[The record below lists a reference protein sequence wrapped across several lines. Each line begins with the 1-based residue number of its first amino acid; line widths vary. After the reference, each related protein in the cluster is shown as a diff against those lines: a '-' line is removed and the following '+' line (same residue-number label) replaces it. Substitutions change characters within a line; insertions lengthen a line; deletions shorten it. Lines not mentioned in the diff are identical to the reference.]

1 MKPQVTEFVDA
12 LCNVRL
18 NHVFNP
24 YTDHCPLY
32 DREDAATMRRQNLER
47 SLTSA
52 IELGVRTIWIARD
65 LGYRGGR
72 RTGLALTD
80 EMHLGAYSALFRGL
94 PVERA
99 TKGPPVGERTAN
111 TIWRMLAR
119 VGQPVF
125 LWNVFPLHSH
135 APEEPMTN
143 RCHTAKER
151 ESCSWFFHA
160 LLNLL
165 NPDKIIAIGSDAHK
179 AVDSMGI
186 NSVQVRHP
194 SYGGQNVFIRQIEE
208 AYDLDSNV
216 TPDLFM
222 QPAARSEAHHTPR

>member
-1 MKPQVTEFVDA
+1 MTQQAADFVNA
-12 LCNVRL
+12 LCDVHL
-18 NHVFNP
+18 DHVFNP
-24 YTDHCPLY
+24 YTDHCPLF
-32 DREDAATMRRQNLER
+32 DREDAATKRRQNLER
-47 SLTSA
+47 SLASA
-52 IELGVRTIWIARD
+52 IDLEVRTIWIARD

-80 EMHLGAYSALFRGL
+80 EMHLDAYSTLFRGL

-125 LWNVFPLHSH
+125 LWNVFPLHPH

-151 ESCSWFFHA
+151 QACSWFFNA
-160 LLNLL
+160 LIDLL
-165 NPDKIIAIGSDAHK
+165 NPDKIIAIGGDAHK
-179 AVDSMGI
+179 AVESMGI
-186 NSVQVRHP
+186 SSVQVRHP

-208 AYDLDSNV
+208 AYNLGSDE
-216 TPDLFM
+216 TPDLFT
-222 QPAARSEAHHTPR
+222 QPVG

>member
-1 MKPQVTEFVDA
+1 MINRATAFVDA
-12 LCNVRL
+12 LSSIHL
-18 NHVFNP
+18 DDVFNP

-32 DREDAATMRRQNLER
+32 DCDDAAALRRQNLEQ
-47 SLTSA
+47 SLKTA
-52 IELGVRTIWIARD
+52 IDLKVRTIWIARD

-80 EMHLGAYSALFRGL
+80 EMHLDAYSTLFRGL
-94 PVERA
+94 SVERA
-99 TKGPPVGERTAN
+99 TKGPPIGERTAN

-125 LWNVFPLHSH
+125 LWNVFPLHPH
-135 APEEPMTN
+135 MPENPMSN

-151 ESCSWFFHA
+151 DACSSFFHT
-160 LLNLL
+160 LIDLL
-165 NPDKIIAIGSDAHK
+165 NPDKIIAIGGDAHK

-186 NSVQVRHP
+186 SSIQVRHP

-208 AYDLDSNV
+208 AYDLGVDV
-216 TPDLFM
+216 APDLFT
-222 QPAARSEAHHTPR
+222 QPAA

>member
-1 MKPQVTEFVDA
+1 MTSRATGFVEA
-12 LCNVRL
+12 LSDIHL
-18 NHVFNP
+18 DHVFNP
-24 YTDHCPLY
+24 YTDHCQLF
-32 DREDAATMRRQNLER
+32 DRDDAVARRRLNLES
-47 SLTSA
+47 SLKTA
-52 IELGVRTIWIARD
+52 IDLKVRTIWIARD

-80 EMHLGAYSALFRGL
+80 EMHLDAYSRLFRGL

-125 LWNVFPLHSH
+125 LWNVFPLHPH
-135 APEEPMTN
+135 VPEDQMTN
-143 RCHTAKER
+143 RCHTSRER
-151 ESCSWFFHA
+151 DACSGFLHA
-160 LLNLL
+160 LIDLL
-165 NPDKIIAIGSDAHK
+165 NPDKIVAIGGDAHK

-186 NSVQVRHP
+186 SSVQVRHP

-208 AYDLDSNV
+208 AYALGYDTV
-216 TPDLFM
+216 PDLFT
-222 QPAARSEAHHTPR
+222 QPAA